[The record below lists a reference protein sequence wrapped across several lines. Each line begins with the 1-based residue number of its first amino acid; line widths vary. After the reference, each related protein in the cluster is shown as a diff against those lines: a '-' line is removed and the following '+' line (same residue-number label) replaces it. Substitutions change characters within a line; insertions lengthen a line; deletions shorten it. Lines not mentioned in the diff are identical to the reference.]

1 MPRMSP
7 LYREDQVYPVRED
20 TSLLLEAARQEV
32 RPDDRVL
39 EVGTGSGYI
48 AVELMKITPHII
60 ATDINPHAV
69 RMTRERGIEVVR
81 TDLMAGLKGHFD
93 LIVFNPPYLPTANEE
108 RIDDW
113 QERALDGGLSGRIV
127 IERFARE
134 IGRVL
139 AKKGR
144 MLLLVSSLTKED
156 EVEKLFFHQGFC
168 GKIVK
173 KLSIEGEVLIVYRFC
188 S

>member
-1 MPRMSP
+1 MSH
-7 LYREDQVYPVRED
+7 LYHEDQVYPVRED
-20 TSLLLEAARQEV
+20 TLFLLEAALGEV
-32 RPDDRVL
+32 RPGDRVL

-48 AVELMKITPHII
+48 AVELMKITPYVI

-69 RMTRERGIEVVR
+69 RIAREKGVEVVR

-113 QERALDGGLSGRIV
+113 LERALDGGLSGRMV

-134 IGRVL
+134 IGGVL
-139 AKKGR
+139 AKRGR
-144 MLLLVSSLTKED
+144 TLILVSSLTNEE

-173 KLSIEGEVLIVYRFC
+173 KLSLEGEALVIYRFC
-188 S
+188 SW